1 MDVPFSQT
9 RRALLCGAAGCLAM
23 AACGGRAGATA
34 TTSAPS
40 PPSPASGPTPASP
53 SASVSPSA
61 GGLPKTPP
69 LAESAAVRHG
79 VPLAVTLPDGRPA
92 FLVRAANGVQLLD
105 GTCTHAA
112 CAIAWEARNKAFL
125 CPCHLSRF
133 DLTGRVLTPPATD
146 PLPHIPVR
154 ESDGHVYLAG

>member
-1 MDVPFSQT
+1 MNVPSSPT
-9 RRALLCGAAGCLAM
+9 RRAVLCGAAGCLAT

-40 PPSPASGPTPASP
+40 APSPPSPASGTSPASP
-53 SASVSPSA
+53 SRSA
-61 GGLPKTPP
+61 ATP
-69 LAESAAVRHG
+69 LAESAAVRDG

-92 FLVRAANGVQLLD
+92 FLVRGADGVQLLD

-112 CAIAWEARNKAFL
+112 CAIGWEAGRKHFV
-125 CPCHLSRF
+125 CPCHLSAF
-133 DLTGRVLTPPATD
+133 DLTGLVLTPPATD

-154 ESDGHVYLAG
+154 EHDGHVYVAG

>member
-1 MDVPFSQT
+1 MTEPT

-40 PPSPASGPTPASP
+40 SPSPSPTSGAPATSP
-53 SASVSPSA
+53 SASA
-61 GGLPKTPP
+61 ATTP
-69 LAESAAVRHG
+69 LAESAAIREG
-79 VPLAVTLPDGRPA
+79 APFAVTLPDGRPA
-92 FLVRAANGVQLLD
+92 FLVRGADGVRLLD

-112 CAIAWEARNKAFL
+112 CAIAWDAGHKAFL

-146 PLPHIPVR
+146 PLPSVPVQ
-154 ESDGHVYLAG
+154 EHDGRVYLAG